1 MKTDEKKPATCG
13 SCPAFVAADG
23 RCHAT
28 PPVVYRFHTE
38 SVYPPVK
45 ADTDWCMLHPE
56 RTVKPVKKPK
66 A

>member
-1 MKTDEKKPATCG
+1 MTKENKKPTCET
-13 SCPAFVAADG
+13 CPAYVATNDKEG

-45 ADTDWCMLHPE
+45 AGVDWCMQHPQLA
-56 RTVKPVKKPK
+56 KPK
-66 A
+66 KA